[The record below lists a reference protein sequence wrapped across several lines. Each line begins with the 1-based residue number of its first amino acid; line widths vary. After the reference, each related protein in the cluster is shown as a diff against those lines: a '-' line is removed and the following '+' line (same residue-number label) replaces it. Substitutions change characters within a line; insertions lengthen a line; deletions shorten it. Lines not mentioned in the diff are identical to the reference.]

1 MDGKNRGIKPLLQRT
16 AKWQYIYCH
25 LAICTCIPRKRD
37 EAENMKT
44 KKARTV
50 TYEAYHDNHAM
61 VQRVEE
67 GLPVMEVVQ
76 FGKQAGF
83 STEELARLIQIPPR
97 TYARRVAG
105 KARLKI
111 PEGERAARL
120 MRLFDRAREV
130 FGTDENTRGWFNA
143 KILALGGKTP
153 LEYAQTE
160 PGAREVENVIGRIE
174 HGVFS

>member
-1 MDGKNRGIKPLLQRT
+1 MK
-16 AKWQYIYCH
+16 
-25 LAICTCIPRKRD
+25 
-37 EAENMKT
+37 KT
-44 KKARTV
+44 KSKSV
-50 TYEAYHDNHAM
+50 TYDEIHDNHAT

-67 GLPVMEVVQ
+67 GLPVMEVVE
-76 FGKQAGF
+76 FAKQAGF
-83 STEELARLIQIPPR
+83 TTDELARLIQIPAR

-111 PEGERAARL
+111 HEGERAARL
-120 MRLFDRAREV
+120 MRVYDRAKQLFV
-130 FGTDENTRGWFNA
+130 TDENTLGWFHA

-174 HGVFS
+174 HGVYS